1 MVKGK
6 PYSYLVESY
15 REGGKVRQRYLKYI
29 GPGDLRTLKSKVE
42 LGTTKTAKLGT
53 TKSKIK
59 YHFDTIN
66 RKDRAGNMVRIPDLY
81 EKVKKDNVSW
91 KEFKKTLFELEKE
104 RVIDLQVASAHYL
117 IPKEEHKYFLEK
129 GSRDQIFYVVWRK

>member
-1 MVKGK
+1 MAFIRVKMVKGN

-29 GPGDLRTLKSKVE
+29 GPGDLRTSKSKDE
-42 LGTTKTAKLGT
+42 LGT

-66 RKDRAGNMVRIPDLY
+66 QEKRAGNMVRIPDLY
-81 EKVKKDNVSW
+81 EKVKKDDVSW

-117 IPKEEHKYFLEK
+117 IPKEEHKYFLNK
-129 GSRDQIFYVVWRK
+129 GKRDQIFYVVWRK